1 MQLLKSSHRVYKPVE
16 MLARLYILDS
26 LSYPE
31 EAKYWLKYATKL
43 AGQHINDLETA
54 SDSQTLAEK
63 KALTHMKRV
72 QVLECAFLIDQ
83 DEGESAELIL
93 KAMLKQVEFS
103 DDLQE
108 RDVEMIANSL
118 YGIIAGAE
126 SEEGQQALQ
135 KAQLL
140 VKDFG
145 GKYEQR
151 QWLRLPLFLA

>member
-1 MQLLKSSHRVYKPVE
+1 
-16 MLARLYILDS
+16 
-26 LSYPE
+26 
-31 EAKYWLKYATKL
+31 
-43 AGQHINDLETA
+43 
-54 SDSQTLAEK
+54 
-63 KALTHMKRV
+63 MKRV

-126 SEEGQQALQ
+126 SEEGQ
-135 KAQLL
+135 
-140 VKDFG
+140 
-145 GKYEQR
+145 
-151 QWLRLPLFLA
+151 